1 MNRLIFACRY
11 FHFSIIMLIF
21 VSWKSPSQRDAP
33 LECKRDYRKGVGQLE
48 TTFRNKK
55 HNCRHI
61 SKIHPPAGLEN
72 MSVVGGG
79 RVEKIDGFIHSLPC

>member
-1 MNRLIFACRY
+1 
-11 FHFSIIMLIF
+11 MLIF

-48 TTFRNKK
+48 T
-55 HNCRHI
+55 
-61 SKIHPPAGLEN
+61 AGLEN

-79 RVEKIDGFIHSLPC
+79 RVENDLTK